1 MQCRIPKRCIFSV
14 LTQSETALK
23 KHKIPVRIVL
33 LTVFLLSVR
42 ALSAQSGFEV
52 STGAGLFDGIFI
64 KARYGRNFQV
74 GFSQDLV
81 SQLHTTGVEIYY
93 RLSGKS
99 APGMPGP
106 FYLMCGASTT
116 LFGKGYD
123 LFEQSYIYPR
133 IGRSFLIPGRASRY
147 GLNADL
153 GIVIHR
159 RTNPPEG
166 YITDIVPISGSLGFF
181 YRF

>member
-1 MQCRIPKRCIFSV
+1 MNKQILLFRV
-14 LTQSETALK
+14 
-23 KHKIPVRIVL
+23 VL
-33 LTVFLLSVR
+33 LTVLLLSAR
-42 ALSAQSGFEV
+42 ALSAQGRFEI

-64 KARYGRNFQV
+64 KAKYGQKIQV
-74 GFSQDLV
+74 GLSQDLV
-81 SQLHTTGVEIYY
+81 SQLHTTGLEIYY
-93 RLSGKS
+93 RLPRK
-99 APGMPGP
+99 ATQGMPGP
-106 FYLMCGASTT
+106 FYLMCGVSTT

-123 LFEQSYIYPR
+123 TFDHSYIYPR
-133 IGRSFLIPGRASRY
+133 IGRSFLIPGRTSRV

-153 GIVIHR
+153 GVVIHR